1 MSITNTIR
9 SAFNQLGF
17 DIVRLNKSPRKTLLG
32 MAGFNFK
39 SVIDVGAN
47 RGQFAREIS
56 TFFPK
61 AHIYCF
67 EPLDAPYRE
76 LVSWAGEQGG
86 RVRCFNT
93 ALGESQG
100 EVAMH
105 QHDNHSPSSSLL
117 AATDTC
123 HELYPQTRA
132 EHLTTI
138 QITTMDQAL
147 GDLLPDMPR
156 DILLKLDVQGFED
169 RVLRGGAH
177 VLSLSRAVVLEVNVQ
192 PLYQM
197 QANFQVIT
205 GLLYDAGFK
214 YVGNMDQAYG
224 RDGRVSFLDAV
235 FVR

>member
-1 MSITNTIR
+1 MPITSTIR

-17 DIVRLNKSPRKTLLG
+17 DLVRLNKSPRKTLLG
-32 MAGFNFK
+32 MTGFNFQ

-56 TFFPK
+56 AFFPK
-61 AHIYCF
+61 AQIYCF

-76 LVSWAGEQGG
+76 LVNWAEQQGR

-93 ALGESQG
+93 ALGETEG
-100 EVAMH
+100 EEAMH
-105 QHDNHSPSSSLL
+105 QHDDHSPSSSLL

-138 QITTMDQAL
+138 QITTMDRAL
-147 GDLLPDMPR
+147 GATLPDMPR

-169 RVLRGGAH
+169 RVLRGGSQ
-177 VLSLSRAVVLEVNVQ
+177 VLSQCRAVVLEVSVQ
-192 PLYQM
+192 PLYQA
-197 QANFQVIT
+197 QANFRVIT
-205 GLLYDAGFK
+205 GLLYDAGFH
-214 YVGNMDQAYG
+214 YAGNMDQAYSQ
-224 RDGRVSFLDAV
+224 DGRVVFLDAV
-235 FVR
+235 FLR